1 MPTLTPAALR
11 KSLTSGQLAPVYV
24 LAGEDF
30 QEKDSLLDALIE
42 CVDAE
47 LRAFNVER
55 LHGAETS
62 AAIVLDAVRTLPFA
76 APRRM
81 VIVIGADPMLA
92 PKRESE
98 VAVRATEALEAYVK
112 APIDSTTLVFVAETL
127 DARRT
132 IVKRLLETAVVV
144 RCAAPEKGEAHAWVQ
159 DRFRA
164 VRREIDREAV
174 ARLVSNAGAD
184 TLRLRGDVDRLLL
197 YASDDRRIEVADV
210 EAILGGAAAS
220 DEWAV
225 TVALESGRTDV
236 ALREL
241 ALLLDGGAET
251 LMVLG
256 QIGWWVRSK
265 LPAARVPAAV
275 DALMRAD
282 RDMKSSRDHRVVLER
297 LIVEIGVSGGA
308 AGNRP
313 SFARSR

>member
-11 KSLTSGQLAPVYV
+11 KSLKTGQLAPVYV
-24 LAGEDF
+24 LAGDDF

-55 LHGAETS
+55 LQGEASVATV
-62 AAIVLDAVRTLPFA
+62 IDAVRTLPFA

-81 VIVIGADPMLA
+81 VIVVGADPMLA

-98 VAVRATEALEAYVK
+98 AAVRASEALEAYVK
-112 APIDSTTLVFVAETL
+112 APLDSATLVFVAETL

-144 RCAAPEKGEAHAWVQ
+144 RCAAPEQEEAPAWVRGLFQ
-159 DRFRA
+159 A
-164 VRREIDREAV
+164 AGREIDRGAV
-174 ARLVSNAGAD
+174 ALLVSNAGAD

-197 YASDDRRIEVADV
+197 YAGDDRRIEVADV
-210 EAILGGAAAS
+210 EAILGGAAAGG
-220 DEWAV
+220 DWAV
-225 TVALESGRTDV
+225 TEALESGRTDV

-256 QIGWWVRSK
+256 QIGWWVRSR

-297 LIVEIGVSGGA
+297 LIVEIGTRGGA
-308 AGNRP
+308 AGEGRYAVK
-313 SFARSR
+313 SW

>member
-1 MPTLTPAALR
+1 
-11 KSLTSGQLAPVYV
+11 VYV

-164 VRREIDREAV
+164 VGREIDREAV